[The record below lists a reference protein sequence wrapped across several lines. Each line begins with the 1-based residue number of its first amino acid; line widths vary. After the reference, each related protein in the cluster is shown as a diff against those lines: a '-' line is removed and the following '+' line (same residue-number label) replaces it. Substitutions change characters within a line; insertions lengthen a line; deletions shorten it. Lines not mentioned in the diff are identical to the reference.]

1 MERRNQAGVHNN
13 LRDSSGHFEP
23 AFNTSVAQSATVGA
37 MSIFATKS
45 IERIKEEQIGHGEGT
60 LQRVL
65 GPGQLI
71 MLGVGAIIGT
81 GIFVLTGQ
89 AAAANAGPAIVLS
102 MIIAGVT
109 AVLAALCYSEFAA
122 TVPVAGSAYTYAYAT
137 LGEFVAWVI
146 GWDLILEYALGSAT
160 VAVGWSGNLITLLH
174 QLGWSFPAAVSAAPG
189 TVVQLAGG
197 GTATA
202 VFNLPA
208 VLITVAVTLLLIRG
222 VSESATVN
230 AIVVVIKVG
239 IVLVVIGAGAFFIVP
254 ANWHPFIPPNT
265 GTFGAYGWSG
275 VLRGAGVIFFA
286 YIGFDAV
293 STSAQE
299 ARDPQRDMPRGILGS
314 LAICTVLFVLV
325 SAVMVGLVP
334 YQQMLNQPAP
344 LVIAI
349 EAAAARAAGTSWAP
363 LMNALALLLTVG
375 ALAALSSVMVVMMLA
390 QPRIFLAMSKD
401 GLLPAWAGRI
411 HPRFKTPHVSTIV
424 TAVAVSV
431 AAGLTPIATLGNLVN
446 IGTLMA
452 FVIVSLGVIVLRR
465 TRPDLPRPFR
475 MPMVPLLPVLSAV
488 VALVLMLGLPRA
500 TWERLVIWM
509 TLGVVVYFAYGYRR
523 SRLRA
528 EVFQKEMDSIR

>member
-1 MERRNQAGVHNN
+1 
-13 LRDSSGHFEP
+13 
-23 AFNTSVAQSATVGA
+23 

-45 IERIKEEQIGHGEGT
+45 IEQIKVEQLGHGEGG
-60 LQRVL
+60 LKRVL
-65 GPGQLI
+65 GPAQLV

-81 GIFVLTGQ
+81 GSFVLTGQ

-102 MIIAGVT
+102 MVLAGLT
-109 AVLAALCYSEFAA
+109 SVLAALCYSEFAA

-137 LGEFVAWVI
+137 LGEFIAWII
-146 GWDLILEYALGSAT
+146 GWDLILEYALGAAT
-160 VAVGWSGNLITLLH
+160 VAVGWSGNLVTLLH
-174 QLGWSFPAAVSAAPG
+174 QLGWSMPAAISAAPG
-189 TVVQLAGG
+189 TVIQLANGS
-197 GTATA
+197 TATA

-208 VLITVAVTLLLIRG
+208 VIITIAVTALLIIG

-230 AIVVVIKVG
+230 AVIVVIKVG
-239 IVLVVIGAGAFFIVP
+239 IVLVVIGAGAMFIDT

-265 GTFGAYGWSG
+265 GTFGEYGWSG

-314 LAICTVLFVLV
+314 LAVCTVLFVLV
-325 SAVMVGLVP
+325 SAVMVGVVP
-334 YQQMLNQPAP
+334 YKQMLNEPAP

-349 EAAAARAAGTSWAP
+349 EAAAARAAGTPWAP
-363 LMNALALLLTVG
+363 LMNGLTVLLTVG

-401 GLLPAWAGRI
+401 GLMPAWAGI
-411 HPRFKTPHVSTIV
+411 VHPRYKTPHVSTIV
-424 TAVAVSV
+424 TGVVVAL
-431 AAGLTPIATLGNLVN
+431 AAGLTPIATLGTLVS

-452 FVIVSLGVIVLRR
+452 FVIVSAGVIVLRH

-475 MPMVPLLPVLSAV
+475 MPWVPVLPALS
-488 VALVLMLGLPRA
+488 ALVAFLLMLGLPRA
-500 TWERLVIWM
+500 TWERLILWM
-509 TLGVVVYFAYGYRR
+509 AIGIVFYFTYGYRR

-528 EVFQKEMDSIR
+528 APQP